1 MEGQCL
7 DAKLPDTAN
16 VVIQIEDTKVPER
29 HATKPNGLEEKS
41 IRNMGEL
48 DLQKNVR
55 LGPTGLGLLTI
66 VELRI
71 IHVYEKLCVIVLS
84 TDSGKFVAVIESCL

>member
-16 VVIQIEDTKVPER
+16 VVIQIEDTKVHER

-41 IRNMGEL
+41 IRNVSRCSL
-48 DLQKNVR
+48 NQD
-55 LGPTGLGLLTI
+55 I
-66 VELRI
+66 
-71 IHVYEKLCVIVLS
+71 
-84 TDSGKFVAVIESCL
+84 